1 MRKVQLI
8 RLDEDSDSWSSWP
21 VIEYISTPFEATEDQ
36 IALLVEG
43 LCEVDSEGYECNT
56 GWFLVEHGN
65 PTDLTPYFNEA
76 ERNLAARKK
85 TEEEREARRQEWEAL
100 EDLTSRVRS
109 ELKDNTPL
117 GLQIRELMGGKIS

>member
-8 RLDEDSDSWSSWP
+8 RLGEDSDSWNNWP
-21 VIEYISTPFEATEDQ
+21 VIDYITTPFEASEDQ
-36 IALLVEG
+36 ITLLVEG

-100 EDLTSRVRS
+100 EDLTTKVRN
-109 ELKDNTPL
+109 EIRDNTPL
-117 GLQIRELMGGKIS
+117 GIQIRELMEDKIS